1 MDTKQIEAV
10 ISSLL
15 NSGTP
20 PTPESVRDAVVQIAD
35 ALLAPAA
42 SEAADLPV
50 GFLADVSREVE
61 ERIAQRPEWQRRA
74 LEERLRRV
82 EEQVKASEPK
92 APSSRLRGG
101 R

>member
-1 MDTKQIEAV
+1 MDTKQIEA
-10 ISSLL
+10 LRAWAC
-15 NSGTP
+15 GKDGDTP
-20 PTPESVRDAVVQIAD
+20 ITVNEFGRLCD

-42 SEAADLPV
+42 SEPADLPV